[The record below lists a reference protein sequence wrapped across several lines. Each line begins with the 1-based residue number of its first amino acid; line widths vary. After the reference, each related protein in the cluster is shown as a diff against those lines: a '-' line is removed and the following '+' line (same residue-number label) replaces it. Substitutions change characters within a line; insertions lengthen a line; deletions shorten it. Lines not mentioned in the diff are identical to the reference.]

1 MSNLIKFC
9 QETNLV
15 CLSKFMGVILSYS
28 CFEHSSMLTEGD
40 IYAYMQTCF
49 TFLKRSK
56 KTKETHQGCRR
67 WPAIFWGR
75 FYPGSLEAP
84 HPSPR
89 SGLQLYKKNPWK
101 LLRLKISTLLF
112 LSIYQR
118 TTSTND
124 QAELSVHIINKD
136 RPEPERRT
144 VIPRPQPHRSSS
156 QLTRFNFLRANGVPL
171 LRLLHLCHLRPL
183 GLAAPLVTKRPRN
196 KETVKYVRRTCF
208 VKERKRI
215 NCSDFRLSLELG
227 IVSKTF

>member
-56 KTKETHQGCRR
+56 KTKETHQGCQR
-67 WPAIFWGR
+67 WPAISWGR

-89 SGLQLYKKNPWK
+89 SGLQLYKKKSMKTRSGSPQIK
-101 LLRLKISTLLF
+101 DIHITIS
-112 LSIYQR
+112 SIYQR

-124 QAELSVHIINKD
+124 QAELSVNRMSTSSTKSDQNPRTENNSTSTTATSIIITTNQVQFSPSQR
-136 RPEPERRT
+136 RPSPPT
-144 VIPRPQPHRSSS
+144 APSLPSSS
-156 QLTRFNFLRANGVPL
+156 SWLPWSPKDLEIRKQLNMYDVRVL
-171 LRLLHLCHLRPL
+171 LKNEK
-183 GLAAPLVTKRPRN
+183 G
-196 KETVKYVRRTCF
+196 
-208 VKERKRI
+208 
-215 NCSDFRLSLELG
+215 
-227 IVSKTF
+227 

>member
-56 KTKETHQGCRR
+56 KTKETHQGCQR

-101 LLRLKISTLLF
+101 LAQDLLRLKISTLLF
-112 LSIYQR
+112 HQFISEQHQQMTRLNLVSTECPHHQQR
-118 TTSTND
+118 ATRT
-124 QAELSVHIINKD
+124 
-136 RPEPERRT
+136 RGRRT
-144 VIPRPQPHRSSS
+144 IAPRPQPHRSSS

-183 GLAAPLVTKRPRN
+183 G
-196 KETVKYVRRTCF
+196 C
-208 VKERKRI
+208 
-215 NCSDFRLSLELG
+215 LG
-227 IVSKTF
+227 HQKTWK

>member
-15 CLSKFMGVILSYS
+15 CLSKFMEVILSYS

-56 KTKETHQGCRR
+56 KTKETHQGCQR
-67 WPAIFWGR
+67 WPAISWGR

-101 LLRLKISTLLF
+101 LAQDLLRLKISTLLF
-112 LSIYQR
+112 HQFISEQHQQMTRLNSVSTECKHHQQR
-118 TTSTND
+118 ST
-124 QAELSVHIINKD
+124 
-136 RPEPERRT
+136 RTRGRRT
-144 VIPRPQPHRSSS
+144 VVALRPQPHRSS

-183 GLAAPLVTKRPRN
+183 G
-196 KETVKYVRRTCF
+196 C
-208 VKERKRI
+208 
-215 NCSDFRLSLELG
+215 LG
-227 IVSKTF
+227 HQKTWK

>member
-1 MSNLIKFC
+1 
-9 QETNLV
+9 
-15 CLSKFMGVILSYS
+15 MGVILSYS

-49 TFLKRSK
+49 TFL
-56 KTKETHQGCRR
+56 TKETHQGCQR

-144 VIPRPQPHRSSS
+144 VIPRPQPHRSS
-156 QLTRFNFLRANGVPL
+156 QLTRFNFLRANSVPL

-183 GLAAPLVTKRPRN
+183 ALAALVTKRPRS
-196 KETVKYVRRTCF
+196 KETVKYVRKRTKKDKLLWFQIVLRVGECF
-208 VKERKRI
+208 QNI
-215 NCSDFRLSLELG
+215 LDFETLPLDWGWGDPVPGTIFFHWGESHL
-227 IVSKTF
+227 ID